1 MTDPSLSSS
10 AAPDDRW
17 QPANGAGQESTRFR
31 PDLSG
36 PYSRAPVSRHL
47 PEQAKEQSMTTSN
60 SLNSSSERPV
70 ILIHGIATNTD
81 ALWRKAGWVDS
92 LEAAG
97 RTVIGVDLPGH
108 GASKD
113 AVDRDA
119 ADLVLEAAAEHGSV
133 DAIGFSV
140 GAWALLLAASE
151 QPAAFE
157 RIAILGAADMVLT
170 GGMQA
175 EAMQRPLIA
184 ALRST
189 EEPAGNPMAMMLR
202 AMIADAGNDRDS
214 VAGYLAADKR
224 FATVEGLSGITA
236 STLIIEG
243 GSDVAGPSDL
253 VSRAIPNSE
262 RVVIAG
268 VDHFEIPANAQ
279 CKSVVESFVNRP
291 RDRYGRRG

>member
-1 MTDPSLSSS
+1 M
-10 AAPDDRW
+10 
-17 QPANGAGQESTRFR
+17 
-31 PDLSG
+31 SG
-36 PYSRAPVSRHL
+36 HCSRTPVARRL
-47 PEQAKEQSMTTSN
+47 PEQAKEQSMTTPN
-60 SLNSSSERPV
+60 SRNTSSERPV

-108 GASKD
+108 GTSKD

-119 ADLVLEAAAEHGSV
+119 ADLVLEAAAKHGSV
-133 DAIGFSV
+133 DAIGFSA

-151 QPAAFE
+151 EPAAFA

-175 EAMQRPLIA
+175 EAMQRPLIE

-189 EEPAGNPMAMMLR
+189 DEPTDNPMAMMLR

-214 VAGYLAADKR
+214 VAGYLAANKR
-224 FATVEGLSGITA
+224 FATLEGLSGITA

-243 GSDVAGPSDL
+243 GADMAG
-253 VSRAIPNSE
+253 
-262 RVVIAG
+262 
-268 VDHFEIPANAQ
+268 
-279 CKSVVESFVNRP
+279 
-291 RDRYGRRG
+291 

>member
-1 MTDPSLSSS
+1 
-10 AAPDDRW
+10 
-17 QPANGAGQESTRFR
+17 
-31 PDLSG
+31 
-36 PYSRAPVSRHL
+36 
-47 PEQAKEQSMTTSN
+47 MTTPN
-60 SLNSSSERPV
+60 PLNSSSERPV
-70 ILIHGIATNTD
+70 LLIHGIATNTD
-81 ALWRKAGWVDS
+81 ALWRKTGWVDS

-119 ADLVLEAAAEHGSV
+119 ADLLLEEVAKHGSV

-175 EAMQRPLIA
+175 EAMQRPLIE

-189 EEPAGNPMAMMLR
+189 AEPTDNPMAMMLR
-202 AMIADAGNDRDS
+202 AMIADAGNDRES
-214 VAGYLAADKR
+214 VADYLAASKR
-224 FATVEGLSGITA
+224 FATVEGLAAITA
-236 STLIIEG
+236 ATLIVEG
-243 GSDVAGPSDL
+243 GSDMAGPSDL
-253 VSRAIPNSE
+253 VAQTIPNSE
-262 RVVIAG
+262 RVIIDG
-268 VDHFEIPANAQ
+268 VDHFEIPTNVE

-291 RDRYGRRG
+291 SR

>member
-1 MTDPSLSSS
+1 MTP
-10 AAPDDRW
+10 PN
-17 QPANGAGQESTRFR
+17 Q
-31 PDLSG
+31 
-36 PYSRAPVSRHL
+36 
-47 PEQAKEQSMTTSN
+47 
-60 SLNSSSERPV
+60 LNSSERPV

-81 ALWRKAGWVDS
+81 ALWRKTGWVDS

-108 GASKD
+108 GTSKD

-119 ADLVLEAAAEHGSV
+119 ADLVLEEAAKHGSV
-133 DAIGFSV
+133 DAIGFSA

-151 QPAAFE
+151 QPTAFE

-175 EAMQRPLIA
+175 EAMQRPLIE

-189 EEPAGNPMAMMLR
+189 AEPTDNPMAMMIR

-214 VAGYLAADKR
+214 VADYLAASKR
-224 FATVEGLSGITA
+224 FATVEGLAGITA
-236 STLIIEG
+236 ATLIVEG
-243 GSDVAGPSDL
+243 RSDMAGPSDL
-253 VSRAIPNSE
+253 VSQTIPNSE
-262 RVVIAG
+262 RVVIDGA
-268 VDHFEIPANAQ
+268 DHFDIPTNAQ

-291 RDRYGRRG
+291 SR